1 MYENQFKKLLL
12 NSREMNLHELE
23 SMSAFWFSG
32 PIDKA
37 IIAKY
42 AIYDKSK
49 KKFVIREDVSG
60 IPIKK

>member
-1 MYENQFKKLLL
+1 MNV
-12 NSREMNLHELE
+12 REMTLHELE

-37 IIAKY
+37 VIAKY
-42 AIYDKSK
+42 ATYDRSK
-49 KKFVIREDVSG
+49 KKYVIKEDVNG